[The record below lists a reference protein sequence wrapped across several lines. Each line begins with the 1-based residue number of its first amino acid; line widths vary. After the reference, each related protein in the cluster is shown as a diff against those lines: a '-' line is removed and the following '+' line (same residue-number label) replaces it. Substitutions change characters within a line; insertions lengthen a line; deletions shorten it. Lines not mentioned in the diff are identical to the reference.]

1 MNTYTHQIGED
12 VGDLFKI
19 ISLNWHTKIRDYYE
33 CSHIDSHN
41 PKKKKKKEKKRKGNM
56 LFICRSWWPGGSS
69 SVGNG

>member
-41 PKKKKKKEKKRKGNM
+41 PKKKKEKKRKERETCY
-56 LFICRSWWPGGSS
+56 LYVDHGGL
-69 SVGNG
+69 VGLHR

>member
-41 PKKKKKKEKKRKGNM
+41 PKKKKKEKKRKGNM

>member
-41 PKKKKKKEKKRKGNM
+41 PKKKKKRKEKKGKHVIYM
-56 LFICRSWWPGGSS
+56 
-69 SVGNG
+69 